1 MVTTEVG
8 RKHRGQHH
16 RPADVNSS
24 VKSRRQLAL
33 TVLTAWLCLFQYGNS
48 QEFRVGTARAKI
60 TPEESG
66 WLGGY
71 GHRNRPAEGVA
82 ADLWARALAL
92 EDKLGH
98 RRVLVN
104 ADIHIFTRRLHR
116 EIVEAARKRFGLEQG
131 EVMLIATHTHSG
143 PALPEGFDPII
154 SWGLDER
161 EMRKLQ
167 AAADRIR
174 DQTVD
179 AMARALSGL
188 RPARLSF
195 GRGEARF
202 GVNRRVLRG
211 DGEYTFGANP
221 EGVADPDVPVL
232 LVESPEGAPLA
243 VLFTYA
249 CHNTTIRNGHEGF
262 YRYHPDYAGV
272 AAVQIEKQLPGATA
286 IYVTGA
292 AGEIDPQPQGG
303 VEQAERHG
311 KALAAVVLATLDRTR
326 RRPVRGPLRTT
337 YREILLPLATVPS
350 RAKYVE
356 LSASTVAYRR
366 RHARHVLAQ
375 MDAGTLPREVPVP
388 IQVWWFGEDLTLV
401 ALAGEVGVDY
411 ALRLKRDFGADR
423 TWPVAYANEVPCYIP
438 SERVLKEGGYEAG
451 WDLDQGPGVPG
462 ATGNILFYG
471 WAAPLAPGV
480 EDRVL
485 TAVHSLLDK

>member
-1 MVTTEVG
+1 M
-8 RKHRGQHH
+8 HRGPHH
-16 RPADVNSS
+16 MPTDVDPP
-24 VKSRRQLAL
+24 VQSRRYLAITFL
-33 TVLTAWLCLFQYGNS
+33 IAWLGLFQDGYS
-48 QEFRVGTARAKI
+48 QEFRAGTARAKI
-60 TPEESG
+60 TPEEYG

-92 EDKLGH
+92 EDTAGH

-116 EIVEAARKRFGLEQG
+116 EIVEAARKQFGLEQG
-131 EVMLIATHTHSG
+131 DVMLIATHTHSG
-143 PALPEGFDPII
+143 PALPDGFDPVI

-161 EMRKLQ
+161 ELRKLRTT
-167 AAADRIR
+167 ADRIR
-174 DQTVD
+174 DQTL
-179 AMARALSGL
+179 AAIARALAGL

-202 GVNRRVLRG
+202 GVNRRVRRD

-221 EGVADPDVPVL
+221 EGVADRDVPVL

-243 VLFTYA
+243 VVFTYA
-249 CHNTTIRNGHEGF
+249 CHNTTIRHGHEGF
-262 YRYHPDYAGV
+262 YKYHPDYAGV
-272 AAVQIEKQLPGATA
+272 AADQIEKQLPGATA

-303 VEQAERHG
+303 VDQAEKHG
-311 KALAAVVLATLDRTR
+311 RALAAIVLATLEGTHRH
-326 RRPVRGPLRTT
+326 PVGGPLRTT
-337 YREILLPLATVPS
+337 YREILLPLAAVPS

-356 LSASTVAYRR
+356 LSASPVAYRR
-366 RHARHVLAQ
+366 RHARLILAQ
-375 MDAGTLPREVPVP
+375 MDAATLPLEVPLP
-388 IQVWWFGEDLTLV
+388 IQVWWFGDDLTLI

-423 TWPVAYANEVPCYIP
+423 IWPVAYANEVPCYIP
-438 SERVLKEGGYEAG
+438 SDRVLREGGYEAG
-451 WDLDQGPGVPG
+451 WDLDQGRGVPG

-471 WAAPLAPGV
+471 WAAPLAPGA
-480 EDRVL
+480 EDRIL
-485 TAVHSLLDK
+485 TTVHSLLNK